1 MAGQTWPQ
9 QRSIRPMALGTKN
22 RLHETG
28 VMCKTHLQELHA
40 DKTDLVAEFVAEIE
54 GTGSSRDLA
63 AWNRFSDLR
72 RDPNEMK
79 QRVEAAFEQWLAGA

>member
-1 MAGQTWPQ
+1 
-9 QRSIRPMALGTKN
+9 MALGTKN

-28 VMCKTHLQELHA
+28 VICRTHLQEQHA
-40 DKTDLVAEFVAEIE
+40 DKPELVEEIVAEIE
-54 GTGSSRDLA
+54 GTGSDRDLA

-79 QRVEAAFEQWLAGA
+79 QRVDAAFQHWLTGA